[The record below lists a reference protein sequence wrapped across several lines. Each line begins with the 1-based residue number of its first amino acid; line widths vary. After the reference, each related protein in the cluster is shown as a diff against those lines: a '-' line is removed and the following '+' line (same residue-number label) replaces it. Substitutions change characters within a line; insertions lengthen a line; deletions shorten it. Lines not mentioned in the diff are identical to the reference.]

1 MRFEISLDT
10 QRVCEA
16 SMHSRMKSLC
26 ASFLLTAF
34 VLFYSGS
41 VAIADDND
49 YWHVRNAFGNVWVT
63 VGGVQQ
69 ASLAHARSLKPG
81 DSIRTGQN
89 GRALLVHGE
98 EFILISPN
106 SAIEIPKEKKQGLS
120 TTIIQR
126 AGSIVLEVEKR
137 NVKHFEVETPL
148 LAALVKGTRFRVTV
162 ENNNSYVDV
171 LRGQVEVSDLKSGQY
186 ALVQPG
192 QTAKV
197 SAQGSVGLSLSG
209 SGALNPI
216 QQGTPRRSLADPTP
230 AINEQGRRSAG
241 NSTPNKWQI
250 DEASLHRE
258 AESSPASSGKSAA
271 KQNMRLSSS
280 MTPVQVSQVS
290 KEDHSAPD
298 SVPGGQHIRAALL
311 LHKGDSRNEG
321 ISNVA
326 ALLQDVDSAN
336 DASKPTDD
344 SMRMVPLIVGVAF
357 IVSFAVS
364 VQRRRKRQRQN
375 PM

>member
-1 MRFEISLDT
+1 
-10 QRVCEA
+10 
-16 SMHSRMKSLC
+16 MHDRIKSLC
-26 ASFLLTAF
+26 VPFLLTAF
-34 VLFYSGS
+34 VLFYPGT
-41 VAIADDND
+41 VAIADDNND
-49 YWHVRNAFGNVWVT
+49 DWHVSNAFGNVWVT

-98 EFILISPN
+98 EYILISPN
-106 SAIEIPKEKKQGLS
+106 SEIEIPIEKKQGLS

-162 ENNNSYVDV
+162 EKNNSHVDV

-197 SAQGSVGLSLSG
+197 SAQESAGLSLSG
-209 SGALNPI
+209 SGALSPI

-230 AINEQGRRSAG
+230 AINEQERSSAA
-241 NSTPNKWQI
+241 NSTPNEWQI
-250 DEASLHRE
+250 DEALLHRE
-258 AESSPASSGKSAA
+258 VESSPALSGNSAA

-280 MTPVQVSQVS
+280 VNPVKVS
-290 KEDHSAPD
+290 KEDRSTPD
-298 SVPGGQHIRAALL
+298 SAPGGQHVRAALL
-311 LHKGDSRNEG
+311 LHKGDVRNQG
-321 ISNVA
+321 VSNA
-326 ALLQDVDSAN
+326 AAPPQDVDSAN
-336 DASKPTDD
+336 DSSTPTDD
-344 SMRMVPLIVGVAF
+344 SMRMVPFIVGVAF

-375 PM
+375 SM

>member
-1 MRFEISLDT
+1 
-10 QRVCEA
+10 
-16 SMHSRMKSLC
+16 MHIRMKSLC
-26 ASFLLTAF
+26 APFLLSAF
-34 VLFYSGS
+34 SLFYLGT
-41 VAIADDND
+41 VAIADDNSD
-49 YWHVRNAFGNVWVT
+49 DWHVNNAFGNVWVT
-63 VGGVQQ
+63 VGGVQL
-69 ASLAHARSLKPG
+69 ASLANARTLKPG

-98 EFILISPN
+98 EYILISPN
-106 SAIEIPKEKKQGLS
+106 SAIEIPKEKKKGLS

-162 ENNNSYVDV
+162 EKNNSFVDV

-209 SGALNPI
+209 SGALSPI

-230 AINEQGRRSAG
+230 AINNQERRSVA
-241 NSTPNKWQI
+241 NSGPNEWQI

-280 MTPVQVSQVS
+280 MNPVQVSN
-290 KEDHSAPD
+290 EDRSAPD
-298 SVPGGQHIRAALL
+298 SAPGGQHVRAALL
-311 LHKGDSRNEG
+311 LQKGDSRNEG
-321 ISNVA
+321 VSNIA
-326 ALLQDVDSAN
+326 ASPQDVDSAN
-336 DASKPTDD
+336 DSSKLNDD

-364 VQRRRKRQRQN
+364 VQRRRKRQN